1 MSCDVA
7 VQKLDAGNAKHE
19 SVQREL
25 EAALEAQKLAHAE
38 VQSRTSPHRAG
49 AGEHPQTCMLCHS
62 LLICSCSTPRDL

>member
-38 VQSRTSPHRAG
+38 VQSRTSHIEQAQVNTRKHA
-49 AGEHPQTCMLCHS
+49 
-62 LLICSCSTPRDL
+62 CSAIAF